1 MIHASLFEFSPGRTF
16 FRILGTYDI
25 HPLIL
30 IIPTDIERGKF
41 VDIADPY
48 RGNLQTITLNR
59 SDLFSTRE
67 DAVTQACK
75 NLEHEIEIL
84 KQSIKK

>member
-1 MIHASLFEFSPGRTF
+1 MIHASLFEFSPGRIF
-16 FRILGTYDI
+16 FRILGTHDI

-30 IIPTDIERGKF
+30 IDPVGIENGRF
-41 VDIADPY
+41 VDITNPY
-48 RGNLQTITLNR
+48 QNEFETITLKR
-59 SDLFSTRE
+59 SDLFSTRK

-84 KQSIKK
+84 KQSIKE